1 MALDIPSIYPGSY
14 ENNSG
19 TNITLVN
26 IDNQLISNKIY
37 NPYMSMYNDAK
48 LDGINLKINSGFRSP
63 TKDIRVGI
71 NTISS
76 QSTLRKKN
84 LLPKWKGKEDPNNA
98 NLTPLRK
105 YFDPITAAPYKSKHG
120 SGLAIDLDT
129 GRRSKGNL
137 DEKTYVWLVKNSWK
151 YGFVRTVYSEE
162 WHFVYFGKN
171 KTIGGP
177 YSGGLDSITRISKY
191 PNNLYFKDLGL
202 DNLGPTWASQQKLNI
217 PPQTV
222 TTTPTPT
229 ITPEI
234 IVTGPSLPTISP
246 EELAQIE
253 AGIQSPF
260 TPSSPI
266 SSSQSLSYI
275 Q

>member
-1 MALDIPSIYPGSY
+1 MALDIPSTYPGSY
-14 ENNSG
+14 ENNSR
-19 TNITLVN
+19 TNITLVK

-48 LDGINLKINSGFRSP
+48 KEGITLQINSGFRSP
-63 TKDIRVGI
+63 MKDIRVGT

-76 QSTLRKKN
+76 QSTLRKRN
-84 LLPKWKGKEDPNNA
+84 LLPKWNGKEDPNNA
-98 NLTPLRK
+98 NLTPLSK

-137 DEKTYVWLVKNSWK
+137 DEKTYIWLVKNSWK

-177 YSGGLDSITRISKY
+177 YSGGLDSITRSSKY

-202 DNLGPTWASQQKLNI
+202 DNLGSVWASQQKLNTT
-217 PPQTV
+217 PQTV
-222 TTTPTPT
+222 TTTPSPT
-229 ITPEI
+229 ITPEV

-260 TPSSPI
+260 TPSSPV
-266 SSSQSLSYI
+266 SPSQSLSYI